1 MKTSNEIPRTRR
13 RPCLAP
19 ELLEDRMVLSNS
31 QGSTFAIMPAAV
43 TTAGQATST
52 PFTVSPSLFSQGPH
66 GKITMGID
74 VSALTPAASAGSNLP
89 STATAVKPEI
99 VSVTSSTGRMF
110 PVQHTRY
117 YAKIARA
124 NHLGHTPTSAVLF
137 TIKAPRTGE
146 AP

>member
-1 MKTSNEIPRTRR
+1 ADAHFAMRSEGKEGRMEAANEISRTRR
-13 RPCLAP
+13 RPSLAP

-52 PFTVSPSLFSQGPH
+52 PFTVSPSLFTQGPH

-89 STATAVKPEI
+89 STATAVKPQI
-99 VSVTSSTGRMF
+99 ASVTSSPRQVI
-110 PVQHTRY
+110 PRQHTRY
-117 YAKIARA
+117 FPKI
-124 NHLGHTPTSAVLF
+124 P
-137 TIKAPRTGE
+137 
-146 AP
+146 